1 MIVCKFK
8 TSAVN
13 LVHYISDIIFS
24 LSPCLEDGTGDTS
37 GFLHLSKEVFDK
49 VVEFTGAALML
60 SPSALEV
67 PLYRLF
73 LAYGNYERN
82 VISIGLGVNK
92 HSSVSDV

>member
-1 MIVCKFK
+1 
-8 TSAVN
+8 
-13 LVHYISDIIFS
+13 
-24 LSPCLEDGTGDTS
+24 
-37 GFLHLSKEVFDK
+37 